1 MGVIH
6 ARCINVI
13 GGGSLISPEA
23 VFFRRPVERQWMSVA
38 LGVGSSE
45 KSSGPGVSSK
55 LAIKASK
62 GNFMTKEVTET
73 HSMSFFVAA
82 IRRVSRAANRVRP
95 QQ

>member
-1 MGVIH
+1 
-6 ARCINVI
+6 
-13 GGGSLISPEA
+13 
-23 VFFRRPVERQWMSVA
+23 MSVA